1 MAEEIRWSDT
11 HRTLDGCG
19 RRAGEGLQR
28 HEEHRVIL
36 VARKR
41 SSIPW
46 SGRSSAWS
54 YSRPVPPSRD
64 TLDVSAD
71 LLDALELLM
80 FGAIGMTSVA
90 LAESAA
96 TDLTLA
102 QWRALVV
109 IGRSDGQRVGDV
121 GSRIGMSLPSASRLI
136 RRLERRGY
144 VSIERDETDRRA
156 TLVRLTDDGRRTR
169 AAVIARRRELM
180 TSALAQRP
188 GRLPKD
194 LTLGLVSIAQALEFY
209 E

>member
-1 MAEEIRWSDT
+1 
-11 HRTLDGCG
+11 
-19 RRAGEGLQR
+19 
-28 HEEHRVIL
+28 
-36 VARKR
+36 
-41 SSIPW
+41 
-46 SGRSSAWS
+46 
-54 YSRPVPPSRD
+54 
-64 TLDVSAD
+64 VSAD